1 MKFYESAY
9 AKINLFLDVTGKME
23 NGFHS
28 ISSVMHTVSL
38 KDDISVELVRPR
50 EKMITLYVKGDYY
63 LHCGDKNLAYRAA
76 EAFMHA
82 YGEEFPVHIS
92 MYKRIPVAAG
102 LAGGS
107 SDAAAVLRALNR
119 AKNKPFTVS
128 ELCKIGETLG
138 SDIPYCI
145 RGRTH
150 LCEGR
155 GELLKKIENSLSF
168 DIVVAIANEHVST
181 PVAYGKLDEMYD
193 NFKTISLTS
202 QEKVKNV
209 MSALEKGD
217 KDTLCRNLYNVF
229 EGVVLPDCPG
239 ACTLKEKM
247 QSLGAL
253 ATLMSGSGP
262 SVFGIFPD
270 SESAQKAAEAIGENA
285 YVVHS
290 VI

>member
-9 AKINLFLDVTGKME
+9 AKINLTLDVTGKMD

-38 KDDISVELVRPR
+38 KDDIAVELVKPR
-50 EKMITLYVKGDYY
+50 KKLISIYVKGDYY
-63 LHCGDKNLAYRAA
+63 LHCGNKNLAYRAA

-102 LAGGS
+102 MAGGS

-119 AKNKPFTVS
+119 AKKKPFTVG
-128 ELCKIGETLG
+128 ELCKIGESLG

-155 GELLKKIENSLSF
+155 GEILTPIKNNLCLNF
-168 DIVVAIANEHVST
+168 VVATANEHVST
-181 PVAYGKLDEMYD
+181 PAAYGRLDEMYD
-193 NFKTISLTS
+193 NFKTVSLSS
-202 QEKVKNV
+202 QQRARHVI
-209 MSALEKGD
+209 SALEKSD
-217 KDTLCRNLYNVF
+217 VNALCRELYNVF
-229 EGVVLPDCPG
+229 ESAVLPECPG
-239 ACTLKEKM
+239 ATALKEKM
-247 QSLGAL
+247 LSLGAL
-253 ATLMSGSGP
+253 GALMSGSGP
-262 SVFGIFPD
+262 SVFGIFE
-270 SESAQKAAEAIGENA
+270 SEDAAKKVAAEIGDNA
-285 YVVHS
+285 YAVHS